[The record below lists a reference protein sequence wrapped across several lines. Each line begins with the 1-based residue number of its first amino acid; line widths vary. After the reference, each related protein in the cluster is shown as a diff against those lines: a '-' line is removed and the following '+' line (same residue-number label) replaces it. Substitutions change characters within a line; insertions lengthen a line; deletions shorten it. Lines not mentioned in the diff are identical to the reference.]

1 LIVDIMKRR
10 RLSGFIAVPVG
21 GFLVRAI
28 WHEAHSSLLSFCVG
42 YNAFS
47 HRVEWRLAR
56 LVRHQAPNL
65 QDSHI
70 SFCSAEGMQFQ
81 DNVGNSHAE
90 DLLRPVQDGLGDYEA
105 HVQDQSRASGDIAEQ
120 AWKEAEQA
128 DLAEI
133 SVQEACKKVEELAAK
148 CALMEAELEEERA
161 HSQRAADAWCREL
174 QAERERSQKLEER
187 AVNAERLLQEMTDEV
202 TLMKKSLDK
211 ANNKVMKLTKKI
223 IRLANDFTSEQQ
235 IKLDLVTKISAL
247 QNSYYDVME
256 KLDGSRCENHVT
268 KAESERLRRQLQQKS
283 ERVNELEDEINQQT
297 AELKVAQQKLGSVR
311 ASLNAAVQAFVS
323 KTKLEAKTRLQR

>member
-1 LIVDIMKRR
+1 
-10 RLSGFIAVPVG
+10 
-21 GFLVRAI
+21 
-28 WHEAHSSLLSFCVG
+28 
-42 YNAFS
+42 
-47 HRVEWRLAR
+47 
-56 LVRHQAPNL
+56 
-65 QDSHI
+65 
-70 SFCSAEGMQFQ
+70 
-81 DNVGNSHAE
+81 
-90 DLLRPVQDGLGDYEA
+90 
-105 HVQDQSRASGDIAEQ
+105 
-120 AWKEAEQA
+120 
-128 DLAEI
+128 
-133 SVQEACKKVEELAAK
+133 
-148 CALMEAELEEERA
+148 
-161 HSQRAADAWCREL
+161 
-174 QAERERSQKLEER
+174 
-187 AVNAERLLQEMTDEV
+187 
-202 TLMKKSLDK
+202 
-211 ANNKVMKLTKKI
+211 MKLTKKI